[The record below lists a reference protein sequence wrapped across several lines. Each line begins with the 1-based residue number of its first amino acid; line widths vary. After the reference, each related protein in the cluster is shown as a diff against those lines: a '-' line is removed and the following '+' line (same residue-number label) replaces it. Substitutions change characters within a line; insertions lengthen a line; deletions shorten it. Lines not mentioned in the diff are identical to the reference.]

1 MCHHGT
7 GRCIFHHHTGHNDM
21 SRVLVILPT
30 SSYRTADFVTAA
42 ANLGIDL
49 AVASEEDPPLDLGD
63 RFVRIDCRDPERAAA
78 AIVAL
83 ADHTP
88 IDAVVAADDAGV
100 IIAALA
106 SERLGLP
113 GHPPA
118 AAAATRDKL
127 AMRQLLAAA
136 EVPQPAFVAVDEDL
150 AVDPV
155 VYPLVLKPRTG
166 AASQG
171 VLRVDTPESLPAV
184 FARVRAIADG
194 LGESPPLLAESYI
207 PGDEVAV
214 EGLMVNGSL
223 TILAVFD
230 KPDTPAGPTFEETLL
245 VTPST
250 QPPLV
255 QTELARVVTA
265 AVGGLGLSHGPI
277 HAEARITSD
286 GRVFLLEIAGRSIG
300 GLCGRSLR
308 FGLEGAG
315 LEEQI
320 LAAALGIPLTT
331 TRQPRP
337 AGVMMLPVE
346 AAGIVTGVDGLDEV
360 RALPGITDVDLTT
373 PPGTSVEPLPEGA
386 RYLGFIFAVG
396 STTEEVAS
404 VLRRAAATLK
414 VRIE

>member
-1 MCHHGT
+1 
-7 GRCIFHHHTGHNDM
+7 M

-42 ANLGIDL
+42 AKLGIDL

-63 RFVRIDCRDPERAAA
+63 RFVRIDCRDPEKAAA

-100 IIAALA
+100 IIAAVA

-136 EVPQPAFVAVDEDL
+136 EVPQPAFVAIDDKL
-150 AVDPV
+150 AVEPV
-155 VYPLVLKPRTG
+155 GYPLVLKPRTG
-166 AASQG
+166 ASSRG
-171 VLRVDTPESLPAV
+171 VLRVDSPESLPAA
-184 FARVRAIADG
+184 FARVRAIADR

-207 PGDEVAV
+207 SGDEVAI
-214 EGLMVNGSL
+214 EGLMLNGSL

-230 KPDTPAGPTFEETLL
+230 KPDMTAGPTFEETLL

-250 QPPLV
+250 QPPMV
-255 QTELARVVTA
+255 QAELGRVVTA
-265 AVGGLGLSHGPI
+265 AVGALGLSHGPI

-286 GRVFLLEIAGRSIG
+286 GGVFLLEIAGRSIG

-320 LAAALGIPLTT
+320 LAAALGLSPIA

-337 AGVMMLPVE
+337 AGVMMLPIE
-346 AAGIVTGVDGLDEV
+346 AAGIVTRVDGLDEA
-360 RALPGITDVDLTT
+360 RALPGITEVDLTT

-396 STTEEVAS
+396 STTDEVAS
-404 VLRRAAATLK
+404 VLRRASATVK
-414 VRIE
+414 VKIE